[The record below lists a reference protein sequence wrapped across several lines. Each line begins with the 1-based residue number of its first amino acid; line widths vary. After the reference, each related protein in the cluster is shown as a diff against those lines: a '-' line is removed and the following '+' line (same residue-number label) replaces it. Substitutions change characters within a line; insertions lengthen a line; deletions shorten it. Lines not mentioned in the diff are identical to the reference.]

1 MGFFKKIITPKKKTS
16 VQNEEQAVTSAA
28 STPTRS
34 SSQGNNT
41 PKSSDKKS
49 RPSPL
54 KRIGRVLSRKKEIK
68 LKSPDVKEGS
78 GDGTHPQ
85 NYYTTNTDGY
95 EVILEGKQL
104 EFQSDPLL
112 YDDSKE
118 QKGTSEMLRN
128 STTFC
133 AEDACTPL
141 SDFPT
146 FFSLL
151 YAPNMDDIKNFVFG
165 DTSKNKQTIPA
176 PQTTTG
182 VSPPIAEVVTK
193 SASSSLPF
201 DEEVPNKSTSIVD
214 EDESTTD
221 NDGTSV
227 NHVSSFRSQSES
239 IESQKIAK
247 IPINM
252 NDVPT
257 YQSPKNDK
265 IGLISSKS
273 TAGLSDE
280 EVYDSEFTLRFL
292 REISNIGII
301 LTYYKVNDKGVS
313 SSDTVNLTIKPG
325 LARGSRLLEPKLCW
339 SDIDNTTSKETIISL
354 LEILSIHT
362 SLDPNSEADDCTN
375 FFTITTQ
382 DGEVFSFESPTLDE
396 RNYVAHGLKNTVS
409 WLSYHLVMGNM
420 ATGTQLVTELDE
432 EEGELSGELPSLK
445 TANKAMND
453 LTNLFLD

>member
-16 VQNEEQAVTSAA
+16 VQNEEQAVKSAA

-34 SSQGNNT
+34 SSQGNKSSNT

-78 GDGTHPQ
+78 GDGTQPQ

-112 YDDSKE
+112 YDNSKE

-133 AEDACTPL
+133 AEDACAPL

-146 FFSLL
+146 FLSLL

-165 DTSKNKQTIPA
+165 DTSKNKPTIST
-176 PQTTTG
+176 PQTTAD
-182 VSPPIAEVVTK
+182 VPPPMAEVVTK

-201 DEEVPNKSTSIVD
+201 DEEVSKSFMD
-214 EDESTTD
+214 EDESTAD
-221 NDGTSV
+221 NDGTPV

-239 IESQKIAK
+239 IQSQKIAK

-257 YQSPKNDK
+257 YQSPKNEK
-265 IGLISSKS
+265 ISHISSKS
-273 TAGLSDE
+273 TTGLSDE
-280 EVYDSEFTLRFL
+280 EIYDSEFTLRFL
-292 REISNIGII
+292 R
-301 LTYYKVNDKGVS
+301 VS
-313 SSDTVNLTIKPG
+313 
-325 LARGSRLLEPKLCW
+325 
-339 SDIDNTTSKETIISL
+339 
-354 LEILSIHT
+354 
-362 SLDPNSEADDCTN
+362 
-375 FFTITTQ
+375 FF
-382 DGEVFSFESPTLDE
+382 
-396 RNYVAHGLKNTVS
+396 
-409 WLSYHLVMGNM
+409 
-420 ATGTQLVTELDE
+420 
-432 EEGELSGELPSLK
+432 
-445 TANKAMND
+445 
-453 LTNLFLD
+453 